1 MDYLVELGY
10 LGLFLGSFI
19 AATLVPLSSEG
30 ILIGLVYAGFDV
42 YVCVGL
48 ATLGN
53 WLGSLSS
60 FWLGYAGR
68 MDIVEKWLK
77 IKEEKVKTW
86 EPRVRKYATLMAL
99 LSWLPFIGDVM
110 SVALGFFRCTFWKM
124 AFFIFV
130 GKLARYVFWGV
141 LTFMILKK

>member
-1 MDYLVELGY
+1 MNYLVELGY
-10 LGLFLGSFI
+10 IGLFLGSFL
-19 AATLVPLSSEG
+19 AATVVPFSSEG
-30 ILIGLVYAGFDV
+30 LLVGLVYAGFDV
-42 YVCVGL
+42 YACIAL

-68 MDIVEKWLK
+68 MDVVEKWFR

-86 EPRVRKYATLMAL
+86 EPRVKKYATLMAL
-99 LSWLPFIGDVM
+99 FSWLPLVGDVM
-110 SVALGFFRCTFWKM
+110 AVALGFFRCNFWRM

-130 GKLARYVFWGV
+130 GKLARFVFWGW
-141 LTFMILKK
+141 LTFWYFHK